1 MFDAATS
8 VINAIVILF
17 IFMAAVMAGVVLTN
31 LTNIYIMQKKRE
43 LTIMRINGFTVKE
56 TIGYCTRETV
66 LTTITGIVLG
76 IALGAGIAYRIVR
89 SMEQAFI
96 RFDRSVSLTAWLFGA
111 LITALFA
118 IIINMIVLRKVKNL
132 KLTDLA

>member
-1 MFDAATS
+1 
-8 VINAIVILF
+8 
-17 IFMAAVMAGVVLTN
+17 
-31 LTNIYIMQKKRE
+31 
-43 LTIMRINGFTVKE
+43 MRISGFTVRE
-56 TIGYCTRETV
+56 VIGYCTRETV
-66 LTTITGIVLG
+66 LTTISGIVLG

-118 IIINMIVLRKVKNL
+118 IIINVIVLRKVKNL
-132 KLTDLA
+132 KLTDLS